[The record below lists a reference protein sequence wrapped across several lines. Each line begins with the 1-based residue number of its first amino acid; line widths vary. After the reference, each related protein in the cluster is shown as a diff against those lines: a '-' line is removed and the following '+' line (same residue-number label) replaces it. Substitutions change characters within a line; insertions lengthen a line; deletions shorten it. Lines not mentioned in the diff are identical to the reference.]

1 MVDKQ
6 SGTDKFQV
14 ENEMI
19 QESEQNENSNSKFSN
34 NKELVHPSQ
43 FFRYDHRQTIGR
55 PD

>member
-6 SGTDKFQV
+6 SGRDKFQV

-19 QESEQNENSNSKFSN
+19 QETEQNENYNFKFSN

-43 FFRYDHRQTIGR
+43 FFRYDPR
-55 PD
+55 